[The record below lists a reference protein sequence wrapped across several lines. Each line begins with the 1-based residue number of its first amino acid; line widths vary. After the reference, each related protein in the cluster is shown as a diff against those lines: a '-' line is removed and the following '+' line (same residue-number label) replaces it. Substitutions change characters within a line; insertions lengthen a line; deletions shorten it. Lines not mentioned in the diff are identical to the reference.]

1 VIALDQY
8 DLRRGGRFGVHAHD
22 AHQLTWASHGVL
34 DAEICG
40 ARWVLASTSAMWI
53 PAGLEHD
60 IVASRSAHLH
70 CAYFEPEGCPIRWT
84 APMVVVVSSLL
95 RELLRHLGDE
105 GAGARTRRQAELL
118 VLDLV
123 EPAGRVRQGL
133 VMPRDERA
141 RRVAEALR
149 DDPADPRGLAEW
161 GRIVGAS
168 ARTLVRLFAGETG
181 MTFTDWR
188 THVRLQASLPLLAAG
203 RPVGV
208 VATTVGYSGASAY
221 IAAFRRHFGDTPV
234 AHRSGERASRP
245 VGAGAGRAAPPPGG
259 TTSASP

>member
-1 VIALDQY
+1 VITLDQY
-8 DLRRGGRFGVHAHD
+8 ELRQGGRFGAHTHD

-34 DAEICG
+34 DAEVCG
-40 ARWVLASTSAMWI
+40 ERWVLPSTAAMWI

-60 IVASRSAHLH
+60 IVASRSARLH
-70 CAYFEPEGCPIRWT
+70 CAYFEPDGCPIRWT
-84 APMVVVVSSLL
+84 APTVVAVSALL
-95 RELLRHLGDE
+95 RELLWHLGDE
-105 GAGARTRRQAELL
+105 EARGCTGRHAELL

-123 EPAGRVRQGL
+123 EPVGRERPGL

-141 RRVAEALR
+141 RRVAQALR

-188 THVRLQASLPLLAAG
+188 TQARLQASLPLLAAG

-221 IAAFRRHFGDTPV
+221 IAAFRRHFGTTPV
-234 AHRSGERASRP
+234 AHVSAPRTTRPVEAGAERA
-245 VGAGAGRAAPPPGG
+245 VGG
-259 TTSASP
+259 TTSVP